1 MKFAKKFNTFDEG
14 IKELAQVSFSA
25 EQALTWQ
32 TGRLPSTE
40 EEAVKNLAVN
50 VALDRPTANGVDW
63 DACAIKISAFGTE
76 YKTGGGLTFGWEVVL
91 GASQMD
97 TFGGEYIFFVEH
109 PNGKAPE
116 DSTLRQ
122 SATEHGW
129 EEKSDMMVGLE
140 GATKFI

>member
-1 MKFAKKFNTFDEG
+1 MKFAKKFNSFKEG
-14 IKELAQVSFSA
+14 IKELAKVSFSA
-25 EQALTWQ
+25 EQALCWQ
-32 TGRLPSTE
+32 TGKLPSTE

-50 VALDRPTANGVDW
+50 VAFDRTTGNGVGW
-63 DACAIKISAFGTE
+63 DACKIKISAYGTE
-76 YKTGGGLTFGWEVVL
+76 YTTGGGLTFGWEVVL

-97 TFGGEYIFFVEH
+97 TFDGEYVFFVEH

-116 DSTLRQ
+116 DSTLRK

-129 EEKSDMMVGLE
+129 AEKSDVMIGLE